1 MQPDVMQGGWVS
13 DMLLEA
19 GVVFY
24 HRSMGERC
32 GSIRHRLQ
40 TRRDGLVEAYATGD
54 AMAHLREISSR
65 MVPCRGCWPARP
77 LGAEI
82 QVLHVPAASEM
93 MPSPARPAPARA
105 ASTSRQNWKR
115 AVSVNSEGTPVA
127 SKAFAV
133 PQQCAASARRA

>member
-1 MQPDVMQGGWVS
+1 LGRP
-13 DMLLEA
+13 

-54 AMAHLREISSR
+54 AMARLREISSR

-82 QVLHVPAASEM
+82 QVLHVASGLGDDAQ
-93 MPSPARPAPARA
+93 PGLPRPGPPPRRDR
-105 ASTSRQNWKR
+105 T
-115 AVSVNSEGTPVA
+115 G
-127 SKAFAV
+127 
-133 PQQCAASARRA
+133 SAQSL